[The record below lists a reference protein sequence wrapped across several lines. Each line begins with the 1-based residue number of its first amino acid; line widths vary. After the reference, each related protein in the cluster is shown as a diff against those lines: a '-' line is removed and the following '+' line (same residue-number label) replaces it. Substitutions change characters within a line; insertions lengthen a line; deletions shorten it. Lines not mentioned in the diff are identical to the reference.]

1 MTLDTKAP
9 ATLPPGE
16 RIYAVGDVH
25 GCDER
30 LARMH
35 ALIAADLD
43 AFPVASPTL
52 LHVGD
57 YIDRGPDSAGVLAR
71 LVAGSPVQGM
81 TVVNLLGN
89 HEAMLLAALDELP
102 GAAEQWLANGG
113 DATLA
118 SWADIPPGSEPDFWR
133 RMIPRAHRDFMEG
146 LTLRHDAGGY
156 VFVHA
161 GVRPLVPLDQQDK
174 SDLLWIREPFLSW
187 TRGLGAVIVH
197 GHTPVEQPAVRAN
210 RIGIDT
216 GAVMGGRLT
225 CLVLEGDRL
234 GFLQA

>member
-25 GCDER
+25 GCDSR

-35 ALIAADLD
+35 ALIAADLE
-43 AFPVASPTL
+43 AFPAARPTL
-52 LHVGD
+52 VHMGD
-57 YIDRGPDSAGVLAR
+57 YIDRGPDSAGVLSR
-71 LVAGSPVQGM
+71 LIAGSPVPGLP
-81 TVVNLLGN
+81 VVNLLGN
-89 HEAMLLAALDELP
+89 HEAMLLDALDENP
-102 GAAEQWLANGG
+102 DAASQWLANGG
-113 DATLA
+113 LESLA
-118 SWADIPPGSEPDFWR
+118 SWDVPPDSEPDFWR
-133 RMIPRAHRDFMEG
+133 RMIPRGHQELMAG
-146 LTLRHDAGGY
+146 LALRHDAGGY

-161 GVRPLVPLDQQDK
+161 GVRPLVPLDRQEK

-225 CLVLEGDRL
+225 CLVLEADRL

>member
-25 GCDER
+25 GCDSR

-35 ALIAADLD
+35 ALIAADLE
-43 AFPVASPTL
+43 AFPAARPTL
-52 LHVGD
+52 VHMGD
-57 YIDRGPDSAGVLAR
+57 YIDRGPDSAGVLSR
-71 LVAGSPVQGM
+71 LIAGSPVPGM
-81 TVVNLLGN
+81 PVVNLLGN
-89 HEAMLLAALDELP
+89 HEAMLLDALDENP
-102 GAAEQWLANGG
+102 DAASQWLANGG
-113 DATLA
+113 LESLA
-118 SWADIPPGSEPDFWR
+118 SWDVPPDSEPDFWR
-133 RMIPRAHRDFMEG
+133 RMIPRGHQELMAG
-146 LTLRHDAGGY
+146 LALRHDAGGY

-161 GVRPLVPLDQQDK
+161 GVRPLVPLDRQEK

-225 CLVLEGDRL
+225 CLVLEADRL